1 MIINNLIIAL
11 KRTILA
17 RERGCLQSGLYRPV
31 SGHNNV
37 IIYQIKI
44 ERGKWGLEPL
54 ISGHFKGILL

>member
-1 MIINNLIIAL
+1 VIINNLTVAL

-17 RERGCLQSGLYRPV
+17 CERGCLQSGLYKPV
-31 SGHNNV
+31 RDENCV
-37 IIYQIKI
+37 IIYQKRN

>member
-1 MIINNLIIAL
+1 MIVNNLIIAL

-17 RERGCLQSGLYRPV
+17 RERGCLQLGLFRPMR
-31 SGHNNV
+31 GENLM
-37 IIYQIKI
+37 IIYQIEI